1 MKEMPNSKKM
11 NTRRIPR
18 WEVRAYCH
26 DCHNR
31 AALEV
36 NFAHRQSIG
45 LCERCARSLVA
56 QVTEVLI
63 PKEGS
68 K

>member
-1 MKEMPNSKKM
+1 MK
-11 NTRRIPR
+11 TRRIPR
-18 WEVRAYCH
+18 YEVRAYCH

-45 LCERCARSLVA
+45 LCERCARFLVA